1 MKKTK
6 LVLGVLLVALLV
18 VGCGKKDKKT
28 DNPDKP
34 NNNAVAGDKL
44 DIKLDANPS
53 TAYEWTYEVT
63 GDDVIVLESR
73 FEEDKDCE
81 GLDGCGGK
89 EIYTVSSVAAGE
101 VKIKFVYAR
110 PDSGDPYNLV
120 AEYDITINDDLIIS
134 EKHSGT
140 YFEK

>member
-53 TAYEWTYEVT
+53 TGYEWAY
-63 GDDVIVLESR
+63 GDDVLVLESR
-73 FEEDKDCE
+73 FEEGKDCE

-89 EIYTVSSVAAGE
+89 EIYTVSSVAAGN
-101 VKIKFVYAR
+101 VKIKFIYAR
-110 PDSGDPYNLV
+110 PESGDPYNLV
-120 AEYDITINDDLIIS
+120 AEYDITINDDLVIS
-134 EKHSGT
+134 ETHSGT

>member
-6 LVLGVLLVALLV
+6 LILGVLLVALLV
-18 VGCGKKDKKT
+18 VGCGKKDKKK
-28 DNPDKP
+28 DNPDNP
-34 NNNAVAGDKL
+34 NNTVVAGDKL

-53 TAYEWTYEVT
+53 TGYEWTYEVA

-73 FEEDKDCE
+73 FEEDKDCK

-89 EIYTVSSVAAGE
+89 EIYTVSSVAAGN
-101 VKIKFVYAR
+101 VKIKFIYAR
-110 PDSGDPYNLV
+110 PESGDPYNLV
-120 AEYDITINDDLIIS
+120 AEYDITINDDLVIS
-134 EKHSGT
+134 ETHSGT